1 MAGTM
6 SPEHDVQLISD
17 GNVRCVCGR
26 GGEREEMEMNIK
38 TTEQTV
44 ELQEAGGDGIK
55 SKMSRRRTKILYYGE
70 RADGKMEGI

>member
-1 MAGTM
+1 LWARRGAGG
-6 SPEHDVQLISD
+6 D
-17 GNVRCVCGR
+17 GN
-26 GGEREEMEMNIK
+26 EYK

-55 SKMSRRRTKILYYGE
+55 SKMSRCRTKILYYGG